1 MRLLFFMDN
10 LSMYSVELFLNE
22 IYRTVLRKVAH
33 RMQSIDDVILQ
44 TVPFKFLFLGLRLR
58 LIFQEYCV
66 FVFETEFYT
75 FLSFIIV

>member
-10 LSMYSVELFLNE
+10 LSMYSAELFLNE

-33 RMQSIDDVILQ
+33 RMQGIDDVILQ

-58 LIFQEYCV
+58 LIFQVYCV

-75 FLSFIIV
+75 FVSFIIV

>member
-10 LSMYSVELFLNE
+10 LSMYSAELFLNE
-22 IYRTVLRKVAH
+22 IYRTVLRKFAH

-58 LIFQEYCV
+58 LIFQVYCV

-75 FLSFIIV
+75 FVSFLIV